1 MKAKVKWIED
11 MEFSGECNDKS
22 IVMCGENLTPMEMM
36 LLSVAGC
43 TSYDIIDILKK
54 SREPIEGLEVEI
66 TGERREEYPK
76 YFTKITLNYKLRG
89 NLTNEKVLR
98 AIKLSQ
104 GKYCSALAQM
114 KIGGVKV
121 EWGYEVLESSK

>member
-11 MEFSGECNDKS
+11 MKFSGECDGKS
-22 IVMCGENLTPMEMM
+22 IVIDSENLTPMQMM
-36 LLSVAGC
+36 LLSVVGC

-54 SREPIEGLEVEI
+54 SREPIEELEVEI

-76 YFTKITLNYKLRG
+76 YFTKITLNYKFRG
-89 NLTNEKVLR
+89 KLNNEKILR

-104 GKYCSALAQM
+104 DKYCSALAQM
-114 KIGGVKV
+114 KIGGVKI
-121 EWGYEVLESSK
+121 EWGYEILESST

>member
-11 MEFSGECNDKS
+11 MKFSGKYNDKS
-22 IVMCGENLTPMEMM
+22 IEIGDDNLTPMQLI

-43 TSYDIIDILKK
+43 TSYDVVDVLKK
-54 SREPIEGLEVEI
+54 SREPLEGLEVEI

-76 YFTKITLNYKLRG
+76 YFTKITLNYKFKGKL
-89 NLTNEKVLR
+89 NTDKVIR

-121 EWGYEVLESSK
+121 EWSYEVLESSK

>member
-11 MEFSGECNDKS
+11 MKFSGECNDKS

-43 TSYDIIDILKK
+43 TAYDIIDILKK

-66 TGERREEYPK
+66 TGERREEYPR
-76 YFTKITLNYKLRG
+76 YFTKIILNYKFRG
-89 NLTNEKVLR
+89 KLDSEKIIR

-104 GKYCSALAQM
+104 DKYCSALGQM

-121 EWGYEVLESSK
+121 EWDYKILESST

>member
-11 MEFSGECNDKS
+11 MKFSGECDGKS
-22 IVMCGENLTPMEMM
+22 IVIDSENLTPMQMM
-36 LLSVAGC
+36 LLSVVGC

-54 SREPIEGLEVEI
+54 SREPIEELEVEI

-76 YFTKITLNYKLRG
+76 YFTKITLNYKFRG
-89 NLTNEKVLR
+89 KLNNEKVLR

-104 GKYCSALAQM
+104 DKYCSALAQM
-114 KIGGVKV
+114 KIGGVKI
-121 EWGYEVLESSK
+121 EWGYEILESST